1 MEITAF
7 ITYLLISQMR
17 LLRVFVIDHL
27 LFCCCIEFA
36 LGTEREVP
44 QFIFT
49 GTCACTS
56 KCYGL
61 QRNLWS
67 SYQEIHSIAFLVV
80 IRIGLLSLSS
90 SSAQ

>member
-1 MEITAF
+1 MEIMAL
-7 ITYLLISQMR
+7 ITYVLISQMR
-17 LLRVFVIDHL
+17 LLRVFIIDCL

-36 LGTEREVP
+36 LRTGREVP
-44 QFIFT
+44 QFLLT

-67 SYQEIHSIAFLVV
+67 SYQEMQSITFLVV
-80 IRIGLLSLSS
+80 SG
-90 SSAQ
+90 